1 MSTLR
6 ILQCSATTLTNCVQE
21 ATECILK
28 GGIVAIPTDTVYGL
42 TSSLFS
48 IHKLYEVKR
57 RQPNK
62 PIAFCLADVSDIALY
77 ADVDIPAELLNRLLP
92 GPVTVLFRQ
101 ADHLPLLVN
110 HSVVGFRV
118 INHNF
123 VMKLCQQVGQPLP
136 LTSANIANERSCL
149 EVSEFKSIHPNLSL
163 IVDAGKISSSDP
175 RSRIGSTVVD
185 FSLPG
190 TFKIVREGQALQ
202 HCLSV
207 LTDSVYGLQQ
217 R

>member
-1 MSTLR
+1 MLTFYGSFSSSDYYENICMSTLR
-6 ILQCSATTLTNCVQE
+6 ILHCSATTLTNCVQE
-21 ATECILK
+21 AT
-28 GGIVAIPTDTVYGL
+28 DMQ
-42 TSSLFS
+42 
-48 IHKLYEVKR
+48 KLYEVKR

-101 ADHLPLLVN
+101 ADHSPLLVN
-110 HSVVGFRV
+110 HPVVGFRV
-118 INHNF
+118 INHSF
-123 VMKLCQQVGQPLP
+123 VMKLCQQVGQPLA

-149 EVSEFKSIHPNLSL
+149 EVSEFKSIHPHLSL
-163 IVDAGKISSSDP
+163 IVDAGKISSPDP
-175 RSRIGSTVVD
+175 RSRTGSTVVD

-190 TFKIVREGQALQ
+190 TFKIVREGQALRY
-202 HCLSV
+202 CLSV
-207 LTDSVYGLQQ
+207 LTDSAYGLQQ